1 MSVPDLPTDHWVL
14 RTVRPGF
21 SVRIARRVVAAQ
33 LVLATLTL
41 GAVLLEITVGGG
53 TLPLRDVLATLVGH
67 GDSSSTFVIQELRE
81 PRALTGLFV
90 GVAFGI
96 SGAIV
101 QGLTRN
107 PLGSP
112 DVLGLSAGASVG
124 AVLVLLATD
133 GTTIG
138 VTSGALA
145 GGLLAAVAVYAL
157 AWRQGMHGDRLV
169 LVGIALGYALAAVTS
184 FLISRVGN
192 MEALSATAWL
202 AGSLNGRGWEH
213 VRPVGLAL
221 LVLLPLVWILSRP
234 LRALELAEETSATL
248 GVSVERTR
256 FALFVVATL
265 LAAVATASAGPVA
278 FIALMAPQAA
288 RRVTGAPGA
297 GLVAAGL
304 MGAVILLLA
313 DVASQVLLPDTDLP
327 VGIVTGV
334 IGGVYLASLIARR
347 RGSA

>member
-14 RTVRPGF
+14 RTARPGF
-21 SVRIARRVVAAQ
+21 SVRIARRVLAAQ

-90 GVAFGI
+90 GVAFGV

-138 VTSGALA
+138 VTGGALA
-145 GGLLAAVAVYAL
+145 GGLIAAVAVYAL

-192 MEALSATAWL
+192 MEAPERHRL
-202 AGSLNGRGWEH
+202 AGRQPQRPRLGARAAGRAGAAGTAAA
-213 VRPVGLAL
+213 GLD
-221 LVLLPLVWILSRP
+221 P
-234 LRALELAEETSATL
+234 
-248 GVSVERTR
+248 
-256 FALFVVATL
+256 
-265 LAAVATASAGPVA
+265 VATAAG
-278 FIALMAPQAA
+278 A
-288 RRVTGAPGA
+288 RA
-297 GLVAAGL
+297 G
-304 MGAVILLLA
+304 
-313 DVASQVLLPDTDLP
+313 
-327 VGIVTGV
+327 
-334 IGGVYLASLIARR
+334 GGRPRR
-347 RGSA
+347 RSASPSSARGSRCSSSPPCSQPWRPHRPARSPSSP